1 MQRCEVESTVRR
13 RRALGVATLF
23 VVDDPYEMNALL
35 RALFAAKFHA
45 PDDGP
50 ELAGSPIL
58 ARLCER
64 AMDGFTAAQEAGRL
78 PGSVAQ
84 TRAVWALPPRAEVV
98 ASVRCHLAVVAA
110 SRGNLGPLVADGAVR
125 VRPAGVPAVCGR
137 GVVGAGAGWQRPRR
151 RTALVDS
158 GLEAIVPRAGLGGTR
173 TVTVRR
179 HWNRRPLHLVPRVRL
194 WLRDHITFSQ
204 RTSIRPTSGAS
215 RAF

>member
-1 MQRCEVESTVRR
+1 M
-13 RRALGVATLF
+13 ATLF

-84 TRAVWALPPRAEVV
+84 TRAVWALPPGAEVV
-98 ASVRCHLAVVAA
+98 ASVRRHLAVV
-110 SRGNLGPLVADGAVR
+110 GTGGDNWG
-125 VRPAGVPAVCGR
+125 
-137 GVVGAGAGWQRPRR
+137 GWSPTER
-151 RTALVDS
+151 S
-158 GLEAIVPRAGLGGTR
+158 EY
-173 TVTVRR
+173 
-179 HWNRRPLHLVPRVRL
+179 VRL
-194 WLRDHITFSQ
+194 VF
-204 RTSIRPTSGAS
+204 RPYVAEESLVRELAGSAPDAEPLSWTPDS
-215 RAF
+215 RQ